1 MPGQEPQQLGTLPTF
16 DRTSVRMHCSGCGIA
31 NTIDPG
37 IAGLRHHCGGTWE
50 WDSEDLQVDPTAPQ
64 TSSSSESKP
73 EAESLGS
80 TRAALTGHQRR
91 VMIECRF
98 NAEYA
103 ASPGL
108 TDIDLAYRLKLN
120 HSHAR
125 GLRGQLVKL
134 GLLRDSGTKRAGLT
148 KIKATVWVLTEKG
161 INA

>member
-1 MPGQEPQQLGTLPTF
+1 MPRHPDRAVNEQSSAAESATLNRDAT
-16 DRTSVRMHCSGCGIA
+16 
-31 NTIDPG
+31 
-37 IAGLRHHCGGTWE
+37 AG
-50 WDSEDLQVDPTAPQ
+50 DSDTTAPQ